1 MLIFMKRYILLVI
14 AALMF
19 SCSEDPVHD
28 FTKKP
33 KPDPYAI
40 TEILPE
46 TESGHNKEPYV
57 SETVELIGLIF
68 RLAGSPGYYN
78 GCNVPSV
85 AESADSYFA
94 HMTNHKAVSLAKS
107 YQQRG
112 VAYDAVTGYAN
123 QLIFYKPDKIVFA
136 TNYKEGSNTSFDRW
150 SKTMKKEMLSAINDF
165 YKTSH
170 FHDWFVSTQAEQKQA
185 LAAFKSACDIDYTW
199 FDTFYGNNNKLAS
212 RIILSFMIGS
222 HNNGISLQRS
232 DGTLLLTP
240 VFGSLSQSGST
251 IRFGGDTNLIIHE
264 FSHPYCNPLID
275 KYWSSISAKAKDI
288 FQTVGEQMAEQ
299 AYGQPEIMMYETL
312 VRSCTI
318 SYLRTHNQQEW
329 VEPYIVHAES
339 KGFILVRAVVEALE
353 RFENESEKYKN
364 LEGFMPEIIKVINNF
379 NAY

>member
-1 MLIFMKRYILLVI
+1 MKRVVTLI
-14 AALMF
+14 AIVSLFF
-19 SCSEDPVHD
+19 SCSDDPEHD
-28 FTKKP
+28 FTHKP

-57 SETVELIGLIF
+57 SEAVELMGLIF

-94 HMTNHKAVSLAKS
+94 HMTNHKAVTLAKS
-107 YQQRG
+107 YRQRG

-150 SKTMKKEMLSAINDF
+150 DKTMKKEMLAAINDF
-165 YKTSH
+165 YKKSD
-170 FHDWFVSTQAEQKQA
+170 FHSWFVSIEEEQKA
-185 LAAFKSACDIDYTW
+185 AIAAFKSVCDIDYTW
-199 FDTFYGNNNKLAS
+199 FNTFYGKNNNLAS

-275 KYWSSISAKAKDI
+275 KYWSSMSSKANQVFSVVK
-288 FQTVGEQMAEQ
+288 EQMASQ
-299 AYGQPEIMMYETL
+299 AYGTAQTMMHETL
-312 VRSCTI
+312 VRSCSI
-318 SYLRTHNQQEW
+318 SYLRTHNQENLA
-329 VEPYIVHAES
+329 ELYIDYNES
-339 KGFILVRAVVEALE
+339 KGFMLVRTIVDRLE
-353 RFENESEKYKN
+353 EYEREPDKYGGT
-364 LEGFMPEIIKVINNF
+364 LDGFMREIIDAINNF
-379 NAY
+379 QI